1 MLIPLQ
7 KLKLKV
13 IEVADEVKSTG
24 GMVTLA
30 KNSGAK
36 KFLVGT
42 DEGLIRRL
50 IRENPSKKFYS
61 AGSPKDIYLSLL
73 YERYKVELPPDII
86 ERARKSLEEMIKYI

>member
-42 DEGLIRRL
+42 DEGL